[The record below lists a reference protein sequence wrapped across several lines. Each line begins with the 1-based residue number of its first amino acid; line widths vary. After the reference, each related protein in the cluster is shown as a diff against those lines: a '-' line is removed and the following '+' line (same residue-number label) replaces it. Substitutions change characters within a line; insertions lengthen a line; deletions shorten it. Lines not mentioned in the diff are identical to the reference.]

1 MTGLKQSSVKLS
13 KTVFPAGLP
22 LGRIL
27 GASRL
32 HTQQQG
38 FSLLKAKSPAALPRH
53 AQDSDFEILNVGAA
67 RWGFENR
74 HPLHLEHSQPTR
86 LSAPSVWKPSACL
99 FFVPSLSWQTIIFHH
114 SKLTNKTLA
123 SRRHCR
129 GWVRRCGAQNV
140 LFAPFIYKNASFYQD
155 RLGTNIG
162 KALKKRATFFSGREG
177 VLSCIFPLPRYEC
190 IYPDIDRRVC
200 VTLPTA

>member
-86 LSAPSVWKPSACL
+86 LSAPSVWKTSACRFL
-99 FFVPSLSWQTIIFHH
+99 CPEPVLANDHFPSQQTDQ
-114 SKLTNKTLA
+114 
-123 SRRHCR
+123 
-129 GWVRRCGAQNV
+129 QNARV
-140 LFAPFIYKNASFYQD
+140 SQALP
-155 RLGTNIG
+155 RLGTSLRC
-162 KALKKRATFFSGREG
+162 AKRTF
-177 VLSCIFPLPRYEC
+177 CA
-190 IYPDIDRRVC
+190 IYI
-200 VTLPTA
+200 